1 MRKRWC
7 IVGSM
12 VLATSMSFNVMAN
25 IPVYYDQQEYTDALY
40 DNYSED
46 RGIVIENNPQL
57 GYITYRNSSGVTI
70 TRNYYSNE
78 ISVEKQPYYET
89 EDKIG
94 YLDEIFP
101 YFKYDPRDTTISSI
115 KAGDCIYIRMD
126 KDKYITYISAY
137 NDYMMRYAKVNA
149 FNFNTEGMANI
160 LLEDEKGNI
169 YSYDLSLSTPVTK
182 GGVPAS
188 ISMIKPGDW
197 VKVLVSQK
205 ILGEGIIEENIEEV
219 IIDND
224 TRIISN
230 IYRGQ
235 VTSVDTYKNLLN
247 LKNAQALGKLTWGS
261 YNNLLRLNINTQ
273 NIKSYLIGNQVS
285 LDYISRNL
293 RNAQGYAYVAAEN
306 YKGKEYAVKLN
317 FQSKLQNT
325 LEPST
330 VTYASSG
337 VIKLLSGET
346 LYVAEDA
353 IIVRDNK
360 LVESH
365 NIMVGDVLQAVVT
378 GENKLA
384 VAQISSDVTTASLE
398 VYRGRIKKIKD
409 SEEFQFETFSL
420 LDDNTWY
427 FHPTPRTFSIDVD
440 TKFYNESGLVTD
452 GLEKFLSYGAESEVG
467 NVYTVVAIGEKA
479 YMIIDM
485 PYVTHAAKG
494 QVYKVD
500 GESISI
506 KDVYYYHKGQKKW
519 LEYSKKNIGATI
531 ELSANSVIIKDGKVV
546 SAKSLEKG
554 DIISAMIQ
562 TNLKDTEGSVPG
574 YIIVVE
580 N

>member
-1 MRKRWC
+1 MRKQWC
-7 IVGSM
+7 ILGSM
-12 VLATSMSFNVMAN
+12 LLAMSMSVNTMAD

-46 RGIVIENNPQL
+46 RGIVVENNPQL
-57 GYITYRNSSGVTI
+57 GYITYRNSSGITI
-70 TRNYYSNE
+70 TRNYYGDE
-78 ISVEKQPYYET
+78 VSVEKQPYYET

-94 YLDEIFP
+94 YLDEMFP

-137 NDYMMRYAKVNA
+137 NDYIMRYAKVNS
-149 FNFNTEGMANI
+149 FNFNTEGTASI
-160 LLEDEKGNI
+160 LLEDEKGNM
-169 YSYDLSLSTPVTK
+169 YSYDLGLSTPVTK
-182 GGVPAS
+182 GGTPYS
-188 ISMIKPGDW
+188 ISAIKPGDW

-219 IIDND
+219 VIDND

-235 VTSVDTYKNLLN
+235 VTSVDKYKNVLN
-247 LKNAQALGKLTWGS
+247 LKDAQPLGKLTWGS
-261 YNNLLRLNINTQ
+261 YNNLLSLNIDPQ

-285 LDYISRNL
+285 LDYVSRNL
-293 RNAQGYAYVAAEN
+293 KNASGYAYVAAEN
-306 YKGKEYAVKLN
+306 YKGKESAIKLN

-325 LEPST
+325 LAPST

-384 VAQISSDVTTASLE
+384 VAQISSDLTTASLE
-398 VYRGRIKKIKD
+398 VFRGRIKKITD

-427 FHPTPRTFSIDVD
+427 FHPTPRTFSIDPD
-440 TKFYNESGLVTD
+440 TKFYNKSGLVED
-452 GLEKFLSYGAESEVG
+452 GIEKFLAYGEDSEIG
-467 NVYTVVAIGEKA
+467 NVYTVVAIGDKA

-485 PYVTHAAKG
+485 PYITNVAKG

-500 GESISI
+500 GENISI
-506 KDVYYYHKGQKKW
+506 KDVYYYHKSQKKW
-519 LEYSKKNIGATI
+519 LQYSNKNVGATI
-531 ELSANSVIIKDGKVV
+531 ELQPNSVIIKDGKVV

-554 DIISAMIQ
+554 DIISAMIE

>member
-1 MRKRWC
+1 MKKRWFMM
-7 IVGSM
+7 GSM
-12 VLATSMSFNVMAN
+12 MLAVSIGLSTMASV
-25 IPVYYDQQEYTDALY
+25 PVYYDQQEYMDTLY

-57 GYITYRNSSGVTI
+57 GYITYRNSNGATI
-70 TRNYYSNE
+70 TRSYYANE

-94 YLDEIFP
+94 YLDEMFP
-101 YFKYDPRDTTISSI
+101 YFKYDSRDTTIGSI

-126 KDKYITYISAY
+126 KDKYVTYISAY
-137 NDYMMRYAKVNA
+137 NDYIMRYAKVNT
-149 FNFNTEGMANI
+149 FNFNSEGATNI
-160 LLEDEKGNI
+160 ILEDERGNI
-169 YSYDLSLSTPVTK
+169 YSYDLDLSTPVTK
-182 GGVPAS
+182 GGVPGS
-188 ISMIKPGDW
+188 ISIIKPGDW
-197 VKVLVSQK
+197 VKILVSQK

-219 IIDND
+219 VVDND

-235 VTSVDTYKNLLN
+235 VTAIDKYKNLLN
-247 LKNAQALGKLTWGS
+247 LKNAQALGKLNWGS

-273 NIKSYLIGNQVS
+273 NIKPYLIGNQVS

-293 RNAQGYAYVAAEN
+293 KNAQGYAYVAAEN
-306 YKGKEYAVKLN
+306 YKGKEYAAKIN

-378 GENKLA
+378 GGNKLA
-384 VAQISSDVTTASLE
+384 VGKVSSDVTTASLE
-398 VYRGRIKKIKD
+398 VFRGRIKKIKD

-420 LDDNTWY
+420 LDGNKWY

-440 TKFYNESGLVTD
+440 TKFYDEGGYVVGGID
-452 GLEKFLSYGAESEVG
+452 KFLAYGEESEVD
-467 NVYTVVAIGEKA
+467 NVYTVVAVGDKA
-479 YMIIDM
+479 HMIVKM
-485 PYVTHAAKG
+485 PYVTNAAKG

-500 GESISI
+500 DNSIGI
-506 KDVYYYHKGQKKW
+506 KDVYYYHKSQKKW

-531 ELSANSVIIKDGKVV
+531 NVGANSIIIKDGKVIPP
-546 SAKSLEKG
+546 SKLQKG
-554 DIISAMIQ
+554 DIISAMIS
-562 TNLKDTEGSVPG
+562 TNLKDTTGSADG
-574 YIIVVE
+574 YIIIVE

>member
-1 MRKRWC
+1 MRKQWC
-7 IVGSM
+7 ILGSM
-12 VLATSMSFNVMAN
+12 VLAMSIGVNIMAD
-25 IPVYYDQQEYTDALY
+25 IPVYYDQQEYADAMY

-70 TRNYYSNE
+70 TRNYYSDE

-94 YLDEIFP
+94 YLDEMFP

-115 KAGDCIYIRMD
+115 KAGDCIYIRMNR
-126 KDKYITYISAY
+126 DKYVTYISAY
-137 NDYMMRYAKVNA
+137 NDYIMRYAKVNS
-149 FNFNTEGMANI
+149 FNFNTEGTANI
-160 LLEDEKGNI
+160 LLEDEKGNM
-169 YSYDLSLSTPVTK
+169 YSYDIGITTPVTK
-182 GGVPAS
+182 GGTPYS
-188 ISMIKPGDW
+188 ISTIKPGDW

-219 IIDND
+219 VIDND

-235 VTSVDTYKNLLN
+235 VTSVDAYKNILN
-247 LKNAQALGKLTWGS
+247 LKNAQALGKLTWGN
-261 YNNLLRLNINTQ
+261 YNNLLRLNIDKK

-285 LDYISRNL
+285 LDYVSRNL
-293 RNAQGYAYVAAEN
+293 RNASGYAYVAAEN
-306 YKGKEYAVKLN
+306 YKGKESVIKLN

-325 LEPST
+325 LQPST

-353 IIVRDNK
+353 IIIRDNK
-360 LVESH
+360 LVESYS
-365 NIMVGDVLQAVVT
+365 IMVGDVLQAVVT

-384 VAQISSDVTTASLE
+384 VARISSDVTTASLE
-398 VYRGRIKKIKD
+398 VFRGRIKRIKD

-427 FHPTPRTFSIDVD
+427 FHPTPRTFAIDSD
-440 TKFYNESGLVTD
+440 TKFYNESGLVAD
-452 GLEKFLSYGAESEVG
+452 GIEKFLDYGEESERG

-485 PYVTHAAKG
+485 PYITNAAKG

-500 GESISI
+500 GETISI
-506 KDVYYYHKGQKKW
+506 KDVYYYHKSQKKW
-519 LEYSKKNIGATI
+519 LEYSKKNVGATI
-531 ELSANSVIIKDGKVV
+531 ALKSNSVIIKDGKVV

-554 DIISAMIQ
+554 DIISAMIE
-562 TNLKDTEGSVPG
+562 TNLRDAKGTVPG